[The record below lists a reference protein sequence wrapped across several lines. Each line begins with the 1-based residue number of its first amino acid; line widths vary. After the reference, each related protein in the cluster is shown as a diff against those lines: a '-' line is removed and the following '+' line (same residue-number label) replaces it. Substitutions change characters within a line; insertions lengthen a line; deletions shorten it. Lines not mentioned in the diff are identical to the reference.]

1 MADAAAAA
9 AAVAVDAI
17 AARQAHVKSA
27 LESSPCPAAPQSP
40 ALAS

>member
-1 MADAAAAA
+1 MADAAA
-9 AAVAVDAI
+9 VPVDAI

-27 LESSPCPAAPQSP
+27 PLAPPRPAAAPLSP